1 MPRSPYQTAAKQKR
15 LTYRKSTRRL
25 PRGLRQEREAGAARG
40 AEGSC
45 RRGRGREPAPWT
57 RVPGEAP
64 TDCGSGF
71 SSRAGEPSSA
81 AGPGGWCIVPGFGE
95 SGSQPVKGNLSL
107 GKGSDAARLG
117 LVGYERLRRRA
128 EGEMSRIISL
138 SSPNPTTQQPMS
150 GMLYRIHG
158 GFRGLYSG
166 GIATFPT
173 SLICLYPL

>member
-1 MPRSPYQTAAKQKR
+1 MNHLQSLAPSSHGARVPKSPYQTAAKQKR

-71 SSRAGEPSSA
+71 SSRAGSPA
-81 AGPGGWCIVPGFGE
+81 LPQGRVAGALFPA
-95 SGSQPVKGNLSL
+95 SG
-107 GKGSDAARLG
+107 
-117 LVGYERLRRRA
+117 RA
-128 EGEMSRIISL
+128 GVSL
-138 SSPNPTTQQPMS
+138 SKGIYLWEKGATRRGWGWWATSV
-150 GMLYRIHG
+150 YAG
-158 GFRGLYSG
+158 GQRGR
-166 GIATFPT
+166 
-173 SLICLYPL
+173 